1 MALMLIEEG
10 EGHCDPENP
19 RIPSALESAL
29 KHKRYVVVDH
39 LLKKGHVTVPVL
51 VKRDIRWSPAVAW
64 CCSRS
69 SFAMAQYLV
78 AKGLDCLTPA
88 HPSSGATP
96 LQSCAGNSSPESL
109 RLVPLLIERG
119 ADVNQTTTAQGVSL
133 LTHAVRLHNRKVL
146 GMLLVAG
153 AVLDSPYSEDGSVL
167 CGGSGSGSGSG
178 ADNGQALSFLWQ
190 ALCMRN
196 DRVAEMALVAG
207 YRAQREPWFSKRQFP
222 RHVKQEVVDTLVQI
236 AQRPLSLLSTCR
248 RRLRESLGSG
258 LPAFLDKSGLPQAV
272 VDFVLMKDL
281 VETYL
286 GEGISSP

>member
-29 KHKRYVVVDH
+29 RHKRYVVVDH

-119 ADVNQTTTAQGVSL
+119 ADVNQTTTTQGVSL

-153 AVLDSPYSEDGSVL
+153 AVLDSPYSEDGSVP
-167 CGGSGSGSGSG
+167 CGGSGSGG
-178 ADNGQALSFLWQ
+178 DNGAGSFLP
-190 ALCMRN
+190 
-196 DRVAEMALVAG
+196 VAG
-207 YRAQREPWFSKRQFP
+207 
-222 RHVKQEVVDTLVQI
+222 
-236 AQRPLSLLSTCR
+236 PLH
-248 RRLRESLGSG
+248 E
-258 LPAFLDKSGLPQAV
+258 
-272 VDFVLMKDL
+272 
-281 VETYL
+281 E
-286 GEGISSP
+286 